1 LTFGR
6 REILL
11 RDKVT
16 EWREQMNIRIAD
28 KDDLSWLIEH
38 DHHVSEETLIEK
50 IGNQEVL
57 ILRQDKNI
65 AEGN

>member
-1 LTFGR
+1 
-6 REILL
+6 
-11 RDKVT
+11 
-16 EWREQMNIRIAD
+16 MNIRIAD